1 MAERKSTIRDP
12 HRGAAESDMTDE
24 LNEPLGLG
32 DPAKGASRP
41 RFARSAFGVLALLC
55 GGLAAWAFLPRDPH
69 GGEPYAAARIEIV
82 EPPAADAPNVAEAVR
97 PPGEAAAGAAAA
109 RDDAA
114 GVADIE
120 RRSGVKITRPDN
132 SDPPGALIIQLDAS
146 AGIRLPPAPDRRLV
160 EKGRHGPL
168 PRIGADGAKPMEV
181 YARPVALSPK
191 LTAGAPRLAI
201 VVGGMGLSPQL
212 SAGAIEE
219 LPDAVSLAFAPYGA
233 NVEALAA
240 RARAHGHEILLQA
253 PMEPY
258 DYPRNDPGP
267 HTLLTE
273 AQHAGA
279 LDDLHW
285 LMSRFV
291 GYVGVVN
298 FLGARFTAD
307 EGALTPAL
315 ADIAARGLFFLD
327 DGTSPQSLVASVA
340 PRVALP
346 AARADLVID
355 AKAAPE
361 SIDAALARLEALARQ
376 NGAAIGFASALPAA
390 VARIARFARDL
401 ERRGLALVPVSALAG
416 GQTVSEPRAGR
427 RK

>member
-1 MAERKSTIRDP
+1 
-12 HRGAAESDMTDE
+12 MTDE

-32 DPAKGASRP
+32 DPAKGCAP
-41 RFARSAFGVLALLC
+41 APPARGALGLLALAILG
-55 GGLAAWAFLPRDPH
+55 GGLAAWALLPRDPH
-69 GGEPYAAARIEIV
+69 GDALRGGEPYATARIEIV
-82 EPPAADAPNVAEAVR
+82 EPPSGAAEPLKTAEPARGADA
-97 PPGEAAAGAAAA
+97 GEASAA
-109 RDDAA
+109 RDDASS
-114 GVADIE
+114 VADIE
-120 RRSGVKITRPDN
+120 RRSGVKITRPDH
-132 SDPPGALIIQLDAS
+132 SDPPGALIIRLNSS
-146 AGIRLPPAPDRRLV
+146 AGIRLTPAPDKRLV
-160 EKGRHGPL
+160 ETGRYGPL
-168 PRIGADGAKPMEV
+168 PRIGADGATPMEV
-181 YARPVALSPK
+181 YARPVSLSPK
-191 LTAGAPRLAI
+191 LKAGAPRIAL
-201 VVGGMGLSPQL
+201 VVGGMGLNPQL
-212 SAGAIEE
+212 SASAIEE

-240 RARAHGHEILLQA
+240 RARERGHEILLQA

-267 HTLLTE
+267 HTLLTGSR
-273 AQHAGA
+273 QTGA

-285 LMSRFV
+285 LMSQFV

-307 EGALTPAL
+307 EGALTPTL
-315 ADIAARGLFFLD
+315 ADIGARGLFFLD

-340 PRVALP
+340 PRLGLP

-361 SIDAALARLEALARQ
+361 SVEAALARLETLARQ

-390 VARIARFARDL
+390 VTRIARFARDL
-401 ERRGLALVPVSALAG
+401 ERRGVALAPVSALVGA
-416 GQTVSEPRAGR
+416 QTVSEPRAGR